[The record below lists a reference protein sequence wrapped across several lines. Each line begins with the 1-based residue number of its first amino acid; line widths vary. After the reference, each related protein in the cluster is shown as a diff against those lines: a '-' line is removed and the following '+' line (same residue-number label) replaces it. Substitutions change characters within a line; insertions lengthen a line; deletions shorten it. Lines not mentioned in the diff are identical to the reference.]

1 MGDYSVP
8 EHIRVMKPKGTMV
21 KVIGGHYYVYEYRSV
36 TTCGRRKTKM
46 GACIGS
52 IKEGIGFV
60 QNDGRARKGEVTCL
74 EFGQYAVALVN
85 THGVLEMLKAHF
97 NPMDATTI
105 YAMAVINC
113 VNGMTPVKDVGK
125 QYAMSILALTF
136 PSVKCGP
143 DALASLLDALGRRQ
157 EGVLSFEGALC
168 AASGTELAI
177 DGHAM
182 PSSSRLNDLAEPG
195 YKRAKLGSDQ
205 INLLMAFDVKSRIPV
220 LSRFYEGA
228 VLDKSSVRDL
238 LTRAE
243 LTGKLFV
250 VDSGFYSSA
259 NLTAFTEGGNSYII
273 PLQKNLN
280 ACKEAVAD
288 TEVDGRFI
296 YRKNRKASCVEY
308 RECRRTSDARVILY
322 RDLNKAA
329 LEQSGY
335 LARLEQG
342 AKGYTEAGFER
353 AKDVMGVIVLETSRF
368 DMSCQEIYETYKK
381 RWSIETFFDYLKN
394 GAGFTSPGVHDYYK
408 AQGLAFVMLV
418 TALVHKGLEDAC
430 AKVKGKSV
438 DDCLVE
444 ARMVKANKV
453 GTRWVSSNL
462 LARQQNLFEA
472 LNTPL
477 SIETLLQHT

>member
-8 EHIRVMKPKGTMV
+8 EHIRAMKPKGTMV
-21 KVIGGHYYVYEYRSV
+21 KAIGGHYYVYEYRSV
-36 TTCGRRKTKM
+36 VIDGRRKTKM
-46 GACIGS
+46 GACVGS
-52 IKEGIGFV
+52 IKEGVGFV
-60 QNDGRARKGEVTCL
+60 PNDGRVRRGEVTCL
-74 EFGQYAVALVN
+74 EFGQYAVALAN
-85 THGVLEMLKAHF
+85 TGGVLKMLKAHF
-97 NPMDATTI
+97 NPMDAATI
-105 YAMAVINC
+105 YVMAVINC
-113 VNGMTPVKDVGK
+113 ISGMAPVKDVGRHH
-125 QYAMSILALTF
+125 AMSILALRF
-136 PSVKCGP
+136 SSVKCGP

-157 EGVLSFEGALC
+157 TGVLSFEEALC
-168 AASGTELAI
+168 AASGKEVAI

-205 INLLMAFDVKSRIPV
+205 VNLLMAFDVGSRTPV

-238 LTRAE
+238 LSRAE

-259 NLTAFTEGGNSYII
+259 NLAAFTQCGNSYII

-280 ACKEAVAD
+280 ACKDAVAD
-288 TEVDGRFI
+288 SKVDGRFV
-296 YRKNRKASCVEY
+296 YRKNRKTSCVEY
-308 RECRRTSDARVILY
+308 REHSGTSAARTILY
-322 RDLNKAA
+322 RDMNKAA
-329 LEQSGY
+329 LEHSGY
-335 LARLEQG
+335 LAKLEQG
-342 AKGYTEAGFER
+342 AKGYTAAGFER
-353 AKDVMGVIVLETSRF
+353 AKDVMGVIVLQTSRF
-368 DMSCQEIYETYKK
+368 DMSAQEIYETYKR

-394 GAGFTSPGVHDYYK
+394 GVRFTSPGVKDYYK

-462 LARQQNLFEA
+462 LARQQDLFEA

-477 SIETLLQHT
+477 SMEALLLHT